1 MTRSTVTVLRL
12 LALTALTAF
21 AGVAAGQDYPQR
33 PVRFVIPVPPGG
45 ATDGLARILG
55 QKLTGAWG
63 QQMVIDNRPGAGG
76 NIAAD
81 IVAHTP
87 PDGHTLI
94 MVGLWHAANLSLF
107 PKLSYHPLR
116 SFAPITQVVAIDTFL
131 VAHPSVPVRNVKELI
146 ALARA
151 QPGVLNYASG
161 GNGSSP
167 HMAMELFKSMTNVNI
182 VHVPY
187 KGTES
192 VIGLL
197 RGETAMIFEN
207 LISVGAHVKTG
218 KLKVL
223 AVGSAKRSASMP
235 QVPTVAESGVP
246 GYEISLWFGM
256 LGPAGM
262 PATLLSKIQRDVSGV
277 LKMPDVRERL
287 ATLAADPVGSTPEAF
302 EALIRSEITKW
313 EKVVRSAGLKVD

>member
-1 MTRSTVTVLRL
+1 
-12 LALTALTAF
+12 
-21 AGVAAGQDYPQR
+21 
-33 PVRFVIPVPPGG
+33 
-45 ATDGLARILG
+45 
-55 QKLTGAWG
+55 
-63 QQMVIDNRPGAGG
+63 
-76 NIAAD
+76 
-81 IVAHTP
+81 
-87 PDGHTLI
+87 
-94 MVGLWHAANLSLF
+94 
-107 PKLSYHPLR
+107 
-116 SFAPITQVVAIDTFL
+116 
-131 VAHPSVPVRNVKELI
+131 
-146 ALARA
+146 
-151 QPGVLNYASG
+151 
-161 GNGSSP
+161 
-167 HMAMELFKSMTNVNI
+167 MAMELFKSMTNVNI

-197 RGETAMIFEN
+197 RGESAMIFEN

-262 PATLLSKIQRDVSGV
+262 PAPLVSKIQRDVSGV

>member
-1 MTRSTVTVLRL
+1 
-12 LALTALTAF
+12 
-21 AGVAAGQDYPQR
+21 
-33 PVRFVIPVPPGG
+33 
-45 ATDGLARILG
+45 
-55 QKLTGAWG
+55 
-63 QQMVIDNRPGAGG
+63 
-76 NIAAD
+76 
-81 IVAHTP
+81 
-87 PDGHTLI
+87 

-167 HMAMELFKSMTNVNI
+167 HMAMELFKSMTGVNI

-262 PATLLSKIQRDVSGV
+262 PAPLVSKIQREVSGV
-277 LKMPDVRERL
+277 LRMPDVRERL
-287 ATLAADPVGSTPEAF
+287 ATLAADPVGSTPDAF